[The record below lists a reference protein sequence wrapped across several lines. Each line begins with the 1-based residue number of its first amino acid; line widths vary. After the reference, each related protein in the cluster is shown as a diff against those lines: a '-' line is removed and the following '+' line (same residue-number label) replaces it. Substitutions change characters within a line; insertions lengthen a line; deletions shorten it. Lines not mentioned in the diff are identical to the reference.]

1 MSHDDDPAATQD
13 SPATPNDP
21 AGLDQPLARGRQTEP
36 LDMLDDDREA
46 NDHDDAP
53 FIEDRI
59 WWDETIPVSQLLPR
73 EDPPAGPAQTEP
85 VDKLDEVAAPEA
97 QAHAGAANPS
107 DEVRIDPA
115 DLPPAPFPEPPA
127 AIATP
132 AVAAAEPPDGTRAL
146 DAGATLAL
154 AQLRSRRE
162 LAAAAQRDVGRQ
174 RSSNQDS
181 VFAMLTTLPRESSDL
196 PLGLFVV
203 ADGMG
208 GHADGDLASRMA
220 ISTVARNV
228 MADMVVPALEDNM
241 TAALQP
247 LIVSAVQDANRRI
260 WERGRSIGSDMGTT
274 CTAALLLGHTL
285 YIAHVGDSRL
295 YVRTPDG
302 IRCLTTDHSAIGRLI
317 QLGQLDSS
325 EAREHPMRSQLYRTV
340 GQMPEVQVDFV
351 YHQLG
356 NATHLLLCSD
366 GLWSMID
373 EAVILDVLDNALWPQ
388 DACRELIARANLAGG
403 EDNIA
408 AVVVTLPGGETL

>member
-1 MSHDDDPAATQD
+1 MSHDDDPAAQD
-13 SPATPNDP
+13 SPAVQDDP
-21 AGLDQPLARGRQTEP
+21 ATLDQPSARSRQTEP
-36 LDMLDDDREA
+36 LDTLDDDRA
-46 NDHDDAP
+46 ADDGDEVP

-59 WWDETIPVSQLLPR
+59 WWDEATPAEQPPQ
-73 EDPPAGPAQTEP
+73 EEPPAAPAP
-85 VDKLDEVAAPEA
+85 PDHA
-97 QAHAGAANPS
+97 AGAAVSPDQIETVAPT
-107 DEVRIDPA
+107 DEVRIDPESLPSAPLVPA
-115 DLPPAPFPEPPA
+115 DATDSAPSKR
-127 AIATP
+127 
-132 AVAAAEPPDGTRAL
+132 VAEPPDGTRAL
-146 DAGATLAL
+146 DPGARAAL

-162 LAAAAQRDVGRQ
+162 LAAAALRDVGRQ

-181 VFAMLTTLPRESSDL
+181 VFSMLTTLPRESSDL

-208 GHADGDLASRMA
+208 GHADGDLASRLA

-228 MADMVVPALEDNM
+228 LADMVVPALDDSM

-260 WERGRSIGSDMGTT
+260 WEQGRSTGSDMGTT

-302 IRCLTTDHSAIGRLI
+302 LRCLTTDHSAIGRLI
-317 QLGQLDSS
+317 QLGQLDPS

-340 GQMPEVQVDFV
+340 GQMPEVQVDFI

-366 GLWSMID
+366 GLWGMID

-403 EDNIA
+403 EDNIS

>member
-1 MSHDDDPAATQD
+1 MSHDDDPAAQD
-13 SPATPNDP
+13 SPTVQDDP
-21 AGLDQPLARGRQTEP
+21 ATLDQLSARNRQTEP
-36 LDMLDDDREA
+36 LGALDDDTGDPVET
-46 NDHDDAP
+46 P

-59 WWDETIPVSQLLPR
+59 WWDEAAPAEQPPQ
-73 EDPPAGPAQTEP
+73 EEPPAAAVPEHHTAAASPDEPPA
-85 VDKLDEVAAPEA
+85 EA
-97 QAHAGAANPS
+97 IDPA
-107 DEVRIDPA
+107 EEIRIDPEA
-115 DLPPAPFPEPPA
+115 LPPAPD
-127 AIATP
+127 TP
-132 AVAAAEPPDGTRAL
+132 ADTANAAPPSPAVEPPDGTRAL
-146 DAGATLAL
+146 DPGARAAL

-162 LAAAAQRDVGRQ
+162 LAAAALRDVGRQ

-181 VFAMLTTLPRESSDL
+181 VFSMLTTLPRESSDL

-208 GHADGDLASRMA
+208 GHADGDLASRLA
-220 ISTVARNV
+220 ISTVARSV
-228 MADMVVPALEDNM
+228 LADMVVPALDDNM

-260 WERGRSIGSDMGTT
+260 WEQGRSAGSDMGTT

-302 IRCLTTDHSAIGRLI
+302 LRCLTTDHSAIGRLI
-317 QLGQLDSS
+317 QLGQLDPA

-340 GQMPEVQVDFV
+340 GQMPEVQVDFI

-366 GLWSMID
+366 GLWGMID
-373 EAVILDVLDNALWPQ
+373 EEVILDVLDNALWPQ

-403 EDNIA
+403 EDNIS